1 MNQELE
7 TLYQTTILDH
17 GHHPRNSGKPKKFDQ
32 KLEGFNHLCGDKIMI
47 YYNCNQHENLKV
59 SFESVSCVICT
70 ASASLMTTELEDA
83 SKQQAIALIDQ
94 VLNGLNSAS
103 LYSKG
108 LSDQLMGLGGVVK
121 FPSRI
126 QCATLPWETTRKI
139 ILESGSFNNG
149 ENDARS

>member
-1 MNQELE
+1 MNQELA

-17 GHHPRNSGKPKKFDQ
+17 GHHPRNCGKPKKYDQ

-47 YYNCNQHENLKV
+47 YCNCSRRENIKI

-83 SKQQAIALIDQ
+83 SRQQAIALIDE
-94 VLNGLNSAS
+94 VLNGLNNAS
-103 LYSKG
+103 LCSKE
-108 LSDQLMGLGGVVK
+108 LSDQLLGLSGVVK

-139 ILESGSFNNG
+139 ILDSGSFNNG
-149 ENDARS
+149 ESGA

>member
-1 MNQELE
+1 MNQELA

-17 GHHPRNSGKPKKFDQ
+17 GHHPRNCGKPKKYDQ

-47 YYNCNQHENLKV
+47 YCNCSRHENIKI

-83 SKQQAIALIDQ
+83 SKQQAITLIDQ
-94 VLNGLNSAS
+94 VLNRLNNVS
-103 LYSKG
+103 LCSKE
-108 LSDQLMGLGGVVK
+108 LSDQLLGLSGVLK

-139 ILESGSFNNG
+139 ILDSGSFNNG
-149 ENDARS
+149 ESGA

>member
-1 MNQELE
+1 MNQELS

-17 GHHPRNSGKPKKFDQ
+17 GHHPRNFGKPKKYDQ

-47 YYNCNQHENLKV
+47 YCNYNRHENLNL

-70 ASASLMTTELEDA
+70 ASASLMTAELENA
-83 SKQQAIALIDQ
+83 SRQQAIALIDQ
-94 VLNGLNSAS
+94 ILNGLSNTS
-103 LYSKG
+103 LCPKG
-108 LSDQLMGLGGVVK
+108 LSDQLLGLSGVVK

-139 ILESGSFNNG
+139 ISESGSFNEG
-149 ENDARS
+149 ENDARP

>member
-1 MNQELE
+1 MNQELA

-17 GHHPRNSGKPKKFDQ
+17 GHHPRNCGKPKKYDQ

-47 YYNCNQHENLKV
+47 YCNCSRHENIKI

-83 SKQQAIALIDQ
+83 SRQQAIALIDE
-94 VLNGLNSAS
+94 VLNGLNNAS
-103 LYSKG
+103 LCSKE
-108 LSDQLMGLGGVVK
+108 LSDQLLGLSGVVK

-139 ILESGSFNNG
+139 ILDSGSFNNG
-149 ENDARS
+149 ESGA

>member
-17 GHHPRNSGKPKKFDQ
+17 GHHPRNSGKPKKFNQ

-47 YYNCNQHENLKV
+47 YYNCNQHENHKV

-94 VLNGLNSAS
+94 VLSGLNNAS

-108 LSDQLMGLGGVVK
+108 LSDQLMGLSGVVK

-149 ENDARS
+149 GNDARP

>member
-1 MNQELE
+1 MNQELA

-17 GHHPRNSGKPKKFDQ
+17 GHHPRNCGKPKKYDQ

-47 YYNCNQHENLKV
+47 YCNCSRHENIKI

-83 SKQQAIALIDQ
+83 SRQQAIALIDE
-94 VLNGLNSAS
+94 VLNGLNNAS
-103 LYSKG
+103 LCSKE
-108 LSDQLMGLGGVVK
+108 LSDQLLGLSGVVK

-126 QCATLPWETTRKI
+126 QCATLPWETTQKI
-139 ILESGSFNNG
+139 ILDSGSFNNG
-149 ENDARS
+149 ESGA

>member
-1 MNQELE
+1 MNQELA

-17 GHHPRNSGKPKKFDQ
+17 GHHPRNCGKPKKYDQ

-47 YYNCNQHENLKV
+47 YCNCSRHENIKI

-83 SKQQAIALIDQ
+83 SRQQAIALIDE
-94 VLNGLNSAS
+94 VLNGLNNAS
-103 LYSKG
+103 LCSKE
-108 LSDQLMGLGGVVK
+108 LSDQLLGLSGVVK

-126 QCATLPWETTRKI
+126 QCATLPWETTQNI
-139 ILESGSFNNG
+139 ILDSGSFNDG
-149 ENDARS
+149 ESGA

>member
-1 MNQELE
+1 MNQELA

-17 GHHPRNSGKPKKFDQ
+17 GHHPRNCGKPKKYDQ

-47 YYNCNQHENLKV
+47 YCNYSRDENIKI

-83 SKQQAIALIDQ
+83 SRQQAIALIDE
-94 VLNGLNSAS
+94 VLNGLNNAS
-103 LYSKG
+103 LCSKE
-108 LSDQLMGLGGVVK
+108 LSDQLLGLSGVVK

-139 ILESGSFNNG
+139 ILDSGSFNNG
-149 ENDARS
+149 ESGA

>member
-1 MNQELE
+1 MNQELA

-17 GHHPRNSGKPKKFDQ
+17 GHHPRNFGKPKKYNQ

-47 YYNCNQHENLKV
+47 YYNCNRYENLNI
-59 SFESVSCVICT
+59 SFESVSCIICT

-83 SKQQAIALIDQ
+83 SKQQAITLIDQ
-94 VLNGLNSAS
+94 VLNRLNNVS
-103 LYSKG
+103 LCSKE
-108 LSDQLMGLGGVVK
+108 LSDQLLGLSGVLK

-139 ILESGSFNNG
+139 IFESGSSNNG
-149 ENDARS
+149 ESDA

>member
-1 MNQELE
+1 MNQELS

-17 GHHPRNSGKPKKFDQ
+17 GHHPRNCGKPKKYDQ

-47 YYNCNQHENLKV
+47 YCNCSRHENIKI

-83 SKQQAIALIDQ
+83 SRQQAIALIDE
-94 VLNGLNSAS
+94 VLNGLNNAS
-103 LYSKG
+103 LCSKE
-108 LSDQLMGLGGVVK
+108 LSDQLLGLSGVVK

-139 ILESGSFNNG
+139 ILDSGSFNNG
-149 ENDARS
+149 ESGA

>member
-1 MNQELE
+1 MNQELA

-17 GHHPRNSGKPKKFDQ
+17 GHHPRNCGKPKKYDQ

-47 YYNCNQHENLKV
+47 YCNCSRHENIKI

-83 SKQQAIALIDQ
+83 SRQQAIALIDE
-94 VLNGLNSAS
+94 VLNGLNNAS
-103 LYSKG
+103 LCSKE
-108 LSDQLMGLGGVVK
+108 LSDQLLGLSGVLK

-139 ILESGSFNNG
+139 ILDSGSFNNG
-149 ENDARS
+149 ESGA

>member
-1 MNQELE
+1 
-7 TLYQTTILDH
+7 
-17 GHHPRNSGKPKKFDQ
+17 
-32 KLEGFNHLCGDKIMI
+32 
-47 YYNCNQHENLKV
+47 
-59 SFESVSCVICT
+59 
-70 ASASLMTTELEDA
+70 MTTELEDA

-94 VLNGLNSAS
+94 VLSGLNNAS
-103 LYSKG
+103 LYSKE
-108 LSDQLMGLGGVVK
+108 LSDQLMGLSGVVK

>member
-1 MNQELE
+1 
-7 TLYQTTILDH
+7 LYQTTILDH

-47 YYNCNQHENLKV
+47 YYNCNRYENLNI

-83 SKQQAIALIDQ
+83 SKQQAITLIDQ
-94 VLNGLNSAS
+94 VLNRLNNVS
-103 LYSKG
+103 LCSKE
-108 LSDQLMGLGGVVK
+108 LSDQLLGLSGVLK

-139 ILESGSFNNG
+139 IFESGSSNNG
-149 ENDARS
+149 ESDA

>member
-1 MNQELE
+1 MNQELA

-17 GHHPRNSGKPKKFDQ
+17 GHHPRNCGKPKKYDQ
-32 KLEGFNHLCGDKIMI
+32 KLEGFNHLYGDKIMI
-47 YYNCNQHENLKV
+47 YCNCSRHENIKI

-83 SKQQAIALIDQ
+83 SRQQAIALIDE
-94 VLNGLNSAS
+94 VLNGLNNAS
-103 LYSKG
+103 LCSKE
-108 LSDQLMGLGGVVK
+108 LSDQLLGLSGVVK

-139 ILESGSFNNG
+139 ILDSGSFNNG
-149 ENDARS
+149 ESGA